1 MHVIMVE
8 VETSCVANSGADL
21 QWREFAVEG
30 ICTLPRAAVR
40 SPGTNHPSCT
50 PPALLK
56 ILSSA
61 STFYVFECLPL
72 SKEPQ
77 TWNIAT
83 NHVTIFH
90 SPFSSFTLHPPLKA
104 LFGLKPFVAPARRN
118 LSLHCVFSTVFDHG
132 RLSTV
137 FYAVF
142 TAGTFQQCILYFIFC
157 SEFPAQAF
165 VFRASILCQIIFH
178 SPCSK

>member
-1 MHVIMVE
+1 MWSWLRWRQAVLQILGQICSGGNLHSAESCCKVSRDQPPLLHTPSTSENSFIGINILCFWMPPFIQSHKL
-8 VETSCVANSGADL
+8 ETL
-21 QWREFAVEG
+21 QQ
-30 ICTLPRAAVR
+30 ITSQY
-40 SPGTNHPSCT
+40 SP
-50 PPALLK
+50 
-56 ILSSA
+56 
-61 STFYVFECLPL
+61 Y
-72 SKEPQ
+72 
-77 TWNIAT
+77 
-83 NHVTIFH
+83 
-90 SPFSSFTLHPPLKA
+90 SSFTLHSALKA